1 MLRNRSSF
9 CCCGCCRY
17 CDARWKLAKFHRHWR
32 GSASVWETN
41 CQLTHPA
48 VVKQVTGRSVGRSRG
63 RCVRQRERKHFPA
76 LASELRRPRATNGQP
91 DGVLYRA
98 LGASSGRHWTNF
110 RLRRPRLRGGACYI
124 PTCPGRSVGEPLPRR
139 DSAGEEARTPGTGSA
154 AAAAD
159 AALAA
164 AAWIGWVKYKTTA
177 AAAPAALMELTD

>member
-98 LGASSGRHWTNF
+98 LGVSSGRHWTNF

-139 DSAGEEARTPGTGSA
+139 DSAAARRHGRPELGPLRPRPTQRWRRRRGSGG
-154 AAAAD
+154 
-159 AALAA
+159 LNIKLPRRLRRRRS
-164 AAWIGWVKYKTTA
+164 WN
-177 AAAPAALMELTD
+177 